1 MDKKYALDFEK
12 PLRGL
17 IAQLDNLHQLSTEND
32 IDVSAEIRAIEAKI
46 ETTKKSIYTNLS
58 AWQRV
63 QLSRHPERPYTLD
76 YINHIFDGFQEL
88 HGDRS
93 YKDDRCIIGGTAFL
107 DGKPVMVIGQ
117 QKGRNTKEN
126 IIRNFGLPNPEGYRK
141 ALRLMKMAEKFG
153 MPIITFVDTQGAYP
167 GIGSE
172 ERHIAEAIAINLR
185 EMASFETPIVTAVIG
200 EGGSGGALGLGI
212 ANRVLM
218 MENAY
223 YSVITPE
230 GCAAILWRDAAEAPA
245 AAEALKLSAKDLL
258 KFEVVEELIEEP
270 MGGAHNN
277 AEQAAESLK
286 IAFTKHLAELSKL
299 TPQEL
304 EADRYERFRKIG
316 VFTEAIND
324 GKIVPIEEAAS

>member
-32 IDVSAEIRAIEAKI
+32 IDVSSEIHAIEAKI
-46 ETTKKSIYTNLS
+46 ESTKKSIYSNLS
-58 AWQRV
+58 SWQRV
-63 QLSRHPERPYTLD
+63 QLSRHPDRPYALD
-76 YINHIFDGFQEL
+76 YINSIFDGFQEL

-107 DGKPVMVIGQ
+107 NGKAVMVIGQ
-117 QKGRNTKEN
+117 QKGRSTKEK
-126 IIRNFGLPNPEGYRK
+126 IERNFGLPNPEGYRK
-141 ALRLMKMAEKFG
+141 ALRLMNMANKFG
-153 MPIITFVDTQGAYP
+153 MPIITLVDTQGAYP

-185 EMASFETPIVTAVIG
+185 EMASLEVPIITAVIG
-200 EGGSGGALGLGI
+200 EGGSGGALGLAI

-230 GCAAILWRDAAEAPA
+230 GCAAILWRDAGQAPA

-258 KFEVVEELIEEP
+258 KFEVVEELVEEP
-270 MGGAHNN
+270 MGGAHNDI
-277 AEQAAESLK
+277 EKAAESLK
-286 IAFTKHLAELSKL
+286 TVFLKHLEELGTLS
-299 TPQEL
+299 PEEL
-304 EADRYERFRKIG
+304 ETDRYDRFRKIG
-316 VFTEAIND
+316 VFTEAVND

>member
-32 IDVSAEIRAIEAKI
+32 IDVSSEIRAIEAKI

-63 QLSRHPERPYTLD
+63 QLSRHPERPYALD
-76 YINHIFDGFQEL
+76 YINLIFDGFQEL

-141 ALRLMKMAEKFG
+141 ALRLMKMAEKFN
-153 MPIITFVDTQGAYP
+153 MPIITLVDTQGAYP

-200 EGGSGGALGLGI
+200 EGGSGGALGLAV

-218 MENAY
+218 LENAY

-230 GCAAILWRDAAEAPA
+230 GCAAILWRDAAQAPS

-270 MGGAHNN
+270 MGGAHNDT
-277 AEQAAESLK
+277 EKAAASLK
-286 IAFTKHLAELSKL
+286 VAFKKHLAELSKMSGE
-299 TPQEL
+299 EL
-304 EADRYERFRKIG
+304 EADRYERFRKLG
-316 VFTEAIND
+316 VFTEAVND
-324 GKIVPIEEAAS
+324 GKIVPIEGAAS